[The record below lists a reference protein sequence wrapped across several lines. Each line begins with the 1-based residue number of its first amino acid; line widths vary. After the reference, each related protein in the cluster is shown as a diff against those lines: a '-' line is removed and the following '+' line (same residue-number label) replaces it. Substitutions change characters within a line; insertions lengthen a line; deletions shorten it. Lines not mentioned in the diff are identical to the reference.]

1 MKNEILL
8 FPENPSRFISNCV
21 RMRFEHTN
29 KTGSLFLFLFALHD
43 YSEFHTLLQ
52 TNIPHD
58 KIMNTN
64 MDAKRMPAHQWYQ
77 VNINFIPY
85 RYNFF
90 LFRKRYKFHTDAS
103 ISSFMFPN
111 QQLTSQHAE
120 GLDFLASKIF
130 SIAFIVN
137 GARDMLD
144 IRVKYDNSNRTVR
157 LFVQYLL
164 PILSL
169 HFLNSGTYKTRSRK
183 ES

>member
-1 MKNEILL
+1 
-8 FPENPSRFISNCV
+8 
-21 RMRFEHTN
+21 
-29 KTGSLFLFLFALHD
+29 
-43 YSEFHTLLQ
+43 
-52 TNIPHD
+52 
-58 KIMNTN
+58 

-169 HFLNSGTYKTRSRK
+169 HFLNSGPIKLDQEKKAEIVGHFGREKKTADDSTT
-183 ES
+183 